1 MPSNAKEVARNLFHY
16 AKDNPERIASI
27 QAAFDA
33 SVAGALTK
41 GGMDMITSAA
51 KNNVSMSKLVGMNEV
66 DRQNALRWALQ
77 YLTVGFVPSQSRST
91 GRFF

>member
-1 MPSNAKEVARNLFHY
+1 MPSNAKDIAKNLFYY
-16 AKDNPERIASI
+16 AKGNPQRIAAI
-27 QAAFDA
+27 QSAFDA

-41 GGMDMITSAA
+41 GGMDMVTSAA
-51 KNNVSMSKLVGMNEV
+51 KNNVSMQKLVGMNET

-77 YLTVGFVPSQSRST
+77 YLMSGFVPSQSRSI

>member
-1 MPSNAKEVARNLFHY
+1 MPSNAKDIAKNLFYY
-16 AKDNPERIASI
+16 AKGNPQRIAAI
-27 QAAFDA
+27 QSAFDA

-41 GGMDMITSAA
+41 GGMDMVTTAA
-51 KNNVSMSKLVGMNEV
+51 KNNISMQKLVGMNET

-77 YLTVGFVPSQSRST
+77 YLMSGFVPSQSRSI

>member
-1 MPSNAKEVARNLFHY
+1 MPSNAKEVARNLFFY
-16 AKDNPERIASI
+16 AKGNPQRIASI

-41 GGMDMITSAA
+41 GGMDVISSAS
-51 KNNVSMSKLVGMNEV
+51 KNNVSMTKLVGMNET

-77 YLTVGFVPSQSRST
+77 YLMAGFVPSQSRSA